1 MIRGII
7 SGIKRMEIHDGDGI
21 RTTVFLKGCP
31 LKCIWCHNPESLSR
45 KIQIAVFH
53 QKCIA
58 CGSCNAACPAGAVSL
73 GKIDRQRCTQCGLC
87 AESCPAGALV
97 RYGEEWEPGPLAKV
111 LAQDAPF
118 FKSSG
123 GGVTLSGGE
132 CLAQPEFAE
141 ALAKELRQMG
151 IGVYVD
157 TCGFVNR
164 ETLDRIIPYTDRF
177 LYDIKAIDPEVHK
190 ACTGQENGIILENLR
205 YLSERGCSIEI
216 RYPLIK
222 GYNDGECER
231 IGQFLQD
238 LPGICKIKVL
248 QYHRFAAS
256 RYEALGMECTLP
268 DTETTPEDVQSAVD
282 ILRSFGLNAVNGITD
297 D

>member
-1 MIRGII
+1 MIKGTI

-31 LKCIWCHNPESLSR
+31 LKCLWCHNPESLSR
-45 KIQIAVFH
+45 KIQIATFG

-58 CGSCNAACPAGAVSL
+58 CGSCDAACPKGAVSL
-73 GKIDRQRCTQCGLC
+73 GKVDWQRCTRCGLC
-87 AESCPAGALV
+87 AESCPAGAMV

-111 LAQDAPF
+111 LAQDTPF
-118 FKSSG
+118 FQSSG

-132 CLAQPEFAE
+132 CLMQPEFAE
-141 ALAKELRQMG
+141 ALARELRQMG
-151 IGVYVD
+151 IGVYID
-157 TCGFVNR
+157 TCGFVRR

-190 ACTGQENGIILENLR
+190 ACTGQENGVILENLR
-205 YLSERGCSIEI
+205 YLSGRGCSIEI

-222 GYNDGECER
+222 GYNDGECEK

-256 RYEALGMECTLP
+256 RYGALGMECTLP
-268 DTETTPEDVQSAVD
+268 DTETTPEDVQTAVD